1 MKLTQGEKQK
11 LLQVLTA
18 QMMQAADI
26 KTKTWFENY
35 LKGAIQYRG
44 LKTPQVTRFIKDWY
58 RSKNLKTYSLEEQLS
73 LCNDLISSPYAE
85 DKFAG
90 TIYLQQFLLSKLEW
104 QTLLANC
111 DMLFQAGY
119 FYDWSTTD
127 WFCMRVLAPTIKRY
141 GRSTAQV
148 IANWRLTEN
157 LWQRRASIVSFR
169 SVCTDRTYH
178 ALIKEIIDDLVN
190 EQQRFIQTGIG
201 WVMAD
206 MSKVFPEEIESW
218 FRNYLVQLEREV
230 IDRHTKHL
238 PCHQELKQLKRQL

>member
-1 MKLTQGEKQK
+1 M
-11 LLQVLTA
+11 
-18 QMMQAADI
+18 
-26 KTKTWFENY
+26 
-35 LKGAIQYRG
+35 IQYRG
-44 LKTPQVTRFIKDWY
+44 LKTPQVTRLVKDWY
-58 RSKNLKTYSLEEQLS
+58 RSNNLKTYPLEEQLS
-73 LCNDLISSPYAE
+73 LCNDLIASSYAE

-127 WFCMRVLAPTIKRY
+127 WFCMRVLAPTIKRH
-141 GRSTAQV
+141 GWSTAQV
-148 IANWRLTEN
+148 IATWRQAEN

-178 ALIKEIIDDLVN
+178 ALIKEIIDDLIK

-206 MSKVFPEEIESW
+206 MSKVFPEEVESW
-218 FRNYLVQLEREV
+218 FRDYLPQLDREV

-238 PCHQELKQLKRQL
+238 PCHQELKQLKRNLSRSQFE